1 MSRRALIRATIAA
14 SAAAALAPFSRALAA
29 PGVAPAPTVQI
40 YFPETGHNIGFKFRL
55 FYERNGGL
63 ELFGLPLTE
72 VFTDGATQVQYFER
86 ARFELRPDLADSVA
100 LSLLGSELTASR
112 TDPAFQWLSGEPG
125 NGRKFFPESGHSI
138 GGAFLE
144 YWQRKN
150 GLIAFG
156 YPISEELSETSSDG
170 VERVVQYFQRAR
182 FELHPE
188 AAFTPNAIQLG
199 HLGRQALEA
208 RSELAGYTAPATPMA
223 LLGSATTGFRGSSY
237 ERRTNVQRASA
248 LFDGQIVQPGEEFSF
263 IGNHDFSEAS
273 GFVEGYGIVNGKL
286 DRVIGGGLCQVSTTM
301 FRAVANAG
309 LEVMRR
315 IPHSYVVYFY
325 ENIPGFDATV
335 FTPGVDFRWRN
346 DMPTPV
352 TIVTNVDVARGTVT
366 FDLYGTGD
374 GRQVAYRGPD
384 VRNRVNPGLA
394 IWQYDPKLA
403 SGQKLQLVH
412 GRPGMDVTLARS
424 VVLPSGQVLRLD
436 TFHTHYQPWT
446 DFWTYGKGVTPP
458 ANVIIAPSQV

>member
-1 MSRRALIRATIAA
+1 MSRRALIRATF
-14 SAAAALAPFSRALAA
+14 AAAAAAAFAPITHISAA
-29 PGVAPAPTVQI
+29 PGAGQVSGGQVF
-40 YFPETGHNIGFKFRL
+40 FPETGHNIGFKFRR

-86 ARFELRPDLADSVA
+86 ARFELRPELPDNVA
-100 LSLLGSELTASR
+100 LSLLGSELTAGR
-112 TDPAFQWLSGEPG
+112 TDAAFQWLLSNPSPD
-125 NGRKFFPESGHSI
+125 RQFFPESGHSI
-138 GGAFLE
+138 GGAFQE

-156 YPISEELSETSSDG
+156 YPISEEFAEVGTDG
-170 VERVVQYFQRAR
+170 IERVTQYFQRAR

-188 AAFTPNAIQLG
+188 SAFTPNAIQLG

-208 RSELAGYTAPATPMA
+208 RSELAGYMAPVGPLA
-223 LLGSATTGFRGSSY
+223 LLGSSTTGFRGSSY

-248 LFDGQIVQPGEEFSF
+248 LFDGRVVQPGEEFSF
-263 IGNHDFSEAS
+263 IANHDFSEES

-309 LEVMRR
+309 LEIKRR

-335 FTPGVDFRWRN
+335 FTPSVDFRWRN
-346 DMPTPV
+346 DMPAPV
-352 TIVTNVDVARGTVT
+352 TIVSIVDPIGGTVT
-366 FDLYGTGD
+366 FDIYGAGD
-374 GRQVAYRGPD
+374 GRQVAYNGPN
-384 VRNRVNPGLA
+384 VRNKVNPGKA
-394 IWQYDPKLA
+394 IWQFDPKLA
-403 SGQKLQLVH
+403 PGSKLQLVH
-412 GRPGMDVTLARS
+412 GRPGMEVSLGRS
-424 VVLPSGQVLRLD
+424 VTYPDGRVLRQD
-436 TFHTHYQPWT
+436 NFQTRYQPWA

-458 ANVIIAPSQV
+458 VDAIITQG

>member
-1 MSRRALIRATIAA
+1 MSRRALIRAAFAA
-14 SAAAALAPFSRALAA
+14 TAAAALAPFTHVLAA
-29 PGVAPAPTVQI
+29 PRTLQTPASQI

-86 ARFELRPDLADSVA
+86 ARFELRPELPDSVA
-100 LSLLGSELTASR
+100 LSLLGTELTAGR
-112 TDPAFQWLSGEPG
+112 TEPAFQWLSSDPG
-125 NGRKFFPESGHSI
+125 NGRQFFPECGHSI

-150 GLIAFG
+150 GLVIFG
-156 YPISEELSETSSDG
+156 YPVSEELSETSPDG

-199 HLGRQALEA
+199 HVGRQALDA
-208 RSELAGYTAPATPMA
+208 RSELAGYTAPATPIA
-223 LLGSATTGFRGSSY
+223 LLGSSTTGFNGSSY
-237 ERRTNVQRASA
+237 ERRVNVQRASA
-248 LFDGQIVQPGEEFSF
+248 LFDGQVVQPGEEFSF
-263 IGNHDFSEAS
+263 IGNRDFSEAA

-301 FRAVANAG
+301 FRAVSNAG
-309 LEVMRR
+309 LEILRR

-352 TIVTNVDVARGTVT
+352 TIITTVDVGRGTVT
-366 FDLYGTGD
+366 FDIYGTAD

-384 VRNRVNPGLA
+384 VRNKVNPGQA

-403 SGQKLQLVH
+403 PGVKSHLVH
-412 GRPGMDVTLARS
+412 GRAGMDVTLMRS
-424 VVLPSGQVLRLD
+424 VTMPDGQLLRQD
-436 TFHTHYQPWT
+436 RFQTHYQPWT

-458 ANVIIAPSQV
+458 ADVIIVQA

>member
-14 SAAAALAPFSRALAA
+14 SAAAALAPFSHVLAA

-112 TDPAFQWLSGEPG
+112 TDPAFQWLSGEPE

-199 HLGRQALEA
+199 HLGRQALDI
-208 RSELAGYTAPATPMA
+208 RPRPLQWRC
-223 LLGSATTGFRGSSY
+223 SAVR
-237 ERRTNVQRASA
+237 
-248 LFDGQIVQPGEEFSF
+248 QP
-263 IGNHDFSEAS
+263 
-273 GFVEGYGIVNGKL
+273 V
-286 DRVIGGGLCQVSTTM
+286 
-301 FRAVANAG
+301 
-309 LEVMRR
+309 
-315 IPHSYVVYFY
+315 
-325 ENIPGFDATV
+325 
-335 FTPGVDFRWRN
+335 
-346 DMPTPV
+346 
-352 TIVTNVDVARGTVT
+352 
-366 FDLYGTGD
+366 
-374 GRQVAYRGPD
+374 
-384 VRNRVNPGLA
+384 
-394 IWQYDPKLA
+394 
-403 SGQKLQLVH
+403 
-412 GRPGMDVTLARS
+412 S
-424 VVLPSGQVLRLD
+424 VVLPMSGAPMSNAPRHCSMARSCNQAKNSPSLAITISRKHLALLRATGL
-436 TFHTHYQPWT
+436 
-446 DFWTYGKGVTPP
+446 
-458 ANVIIAPSQV
+458 